1 MNVKIRVKG
10 KKHEHNRFGINWCK
24 SKARY
29 TRVGK
34 AKIKKG
40 RIFETILVC
49 PVISTLKKEKKS
61 WRSFRRSW
69 NFGCYDSKKKRPIS
83 E

>member
-1 MNVKIRVKG
+1 MNVKICVKG

-24 SKARY
+24 SKAKY
-29 TRVGK
+29 TGVGK

-49 PVISTLKKEKKS
+49 PAIST
-61 WRSFRRSW
+61 
-69 NFGCYDSKKKRPIS
+69 
-83 E
+83 